1 MEPMLDA
8 IKPLLES
15 GIINE
20 GTQQAIKE
28 AWESQISEAK
38 EQVRSE
44 LREEFAQ
51 RYQHDKQVMVEA
63 LDKMVTESLTA
74 EISEFQTETQKL
86 AEDRAKFN
94 SRMVEA
100 THKFDSFLVTKLAE
114 EIQELRADRKQ
125 YENSVAKLEQFVIK
139 ALAEEIQEFE
149 ADKRAVVETKVQL
162 VAGAKAKLAE
172 LQSAFVERSAQ
183 MVKESVAAKLE
194 SEMTQL
200 KEDIQIARENMF
212 GRRLFEA
219 FAGEFAVTHLNENKE
234 IANLRKIIETQ
245 NEVVAESRKIAQE
258 KAVLVESKEKELR
271 IIKEST
277 DRKVKLADMLKPLN
291 KEKATV
297 MSELLESVQTDKLQS
312 AFDKYLPAVLNGGAS
327 AKTTQKV
334 ALTESK
340 VEVTGDKTAKQVQV
354 QEVAETANVFELKRL
369 AGLK

>member
-1 MEPMLDA
+1 MLDA

-20 GTQQAIKE
+20 STQKALSE
-28 AWESQISEAK
+28 AFEARINEAK
-38 EQVRSE
+38 EVVRAE

-63 LDKMVTESLTA
+63 LDKMVTESLSA
-74 EISEFQTETQKL
+74 ELAEFQQETKTL

-94 SRMVEA
+94 VRMVEA
-100 THKFDSFLVTKLAE
+100 AGQFDNFMTQQLVE
-114 EIQELRADRKQ
+114 EIQELRADRQQ
-125 YENSVAKLEQFVIK
+125 YQNSVAKLEKFVIK

-162 VAGAKAKLAE
+162 VAGAKTKLAE
-172 LQSAFVERSAQ
+172 LQKAFVERSAQ
-183 MVKESVAAKLE
+183 MVKESVTNKLE

-234 IANLRKIIETQ
+234 IAKLRQIINTQ
-245 NEVVAESRKIAQE
+245 KAVVAESRKIAEE
-258 KAVLVESKEKELR
+258 KATLVESKERELKV
-271 IIKEST
+271 IKEST
-277 DRKVKLADMLKPLN
+277 DRKQKMSEMLRPLN
-291 KEKATV
+291 NEKAAV
-297 MSELLESVQTDKLQS
+297 MRELLESVQTDKLQT
-312 AFDKYLPAVLNGGAS
+312 AFDKYLPAVLGGAS
-327 AKTTQKV
+327 TKTTQRV
-334 ALTESK
+334 ALAESK
-340 VEVTGDKTAKQVQV
+340 VEVTGDKSAKQNQV
-354 QEVAETANVFELKRL
+354 QEVAETATNVFDLKRL